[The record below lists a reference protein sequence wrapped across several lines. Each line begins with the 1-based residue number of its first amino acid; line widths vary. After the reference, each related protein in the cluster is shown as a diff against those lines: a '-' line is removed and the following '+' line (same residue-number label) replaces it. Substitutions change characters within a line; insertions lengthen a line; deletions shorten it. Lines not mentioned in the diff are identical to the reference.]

1 MTDLQN
7 ALKGLAV
14 GDIFHA
20 RSSNGASLL
29 CLVTAVDR
37 TTIYARRIHTQ
48 DEERFDRKTGF
59 EWGKVDTKIDCVTPL
74 PPEIRDVFVRLDQR
88 YQEQSA
94 LIRKGLEPNMEEAK
108 WTPDERRAHDFL
120 RDHISA
126 HPV

>member
-7 ALKGLAV
+7 ALKGLAA

-29 CLVTAVDR
+29 CLVTAVDEA
-37 TTIYARRIHTQ
+37 TIYARRIHTQ

-59 EWGKVDTKIDCVTPL
+59 EWGKADTKIDCIAPL
-74 PPEIRDVFVRLDQR
+74 PPEIHDVFVRLDQR

-94 LIRKGLEPNMEEAK
+94 LIRKGLEPNMKEAQ

-126 HPV
+126 HSV